1 MPRTENQSN
10 YHYKAKIR
18 DKNSKEDFYVK
29 YFLTM
34 KDAAQFFGCAKS
46 TCYDRLYQSDY
57 WTAEKK
63 DLHSNRWRYIKNYE
77 LEYFEK
83 LDPPLPRFQKIMV
96 HFD

>member
-18 DKNSKEDFYVK
+18 DKNKNEEFYTK

-34 KDAAQFFGCAKS
+34 NDASTFFGAAKS
-46 TCYDRLYQSDY
+46 TCYDRLYPPDK
-57 WTAEKK
+57 TAEYKN
-63 DLHSNRWRYIKNYE
+63 LQSNRWRFIKNYE
-77 LEYFEK
+77 IDYFYKLE
-83 LDPPLPRFQKIMV
+83 PPVPKYQKIMV